1 MAANDVSARF
11 ARVYHGLKRLV
22 VIESDGMISLS
33 ALRWLASQGAA
44 FVMLER
50 DGSVLATTGP
60 VRPSDA
66 RLRRAQALADS
77 NGVGLQLAIDLIS
90 EKLRGQQLIAKEKLN
105 NSVASNEIDSC
116 LSALKSAESI
126 SSVLSVEARAAL
138 AYWSAWADLKIQ
150 FSKIDLRRIPDHWR
164 IFGTRVSP
172 ITGSPRLAVNPP
184 NAVLNYLYAM
194 LEAEAR
200 LAAAEL
206 GMDPGLGVL
215 HKDRPNR
222 DSLACDLMEPVRPLV
237 DAYLFD
243 WLRRGSL
250 RREWFFEQSNGN
262 CRLMGEF
269 VARLS
274 ETAPLWRKAIAPIAE
289 KAASMFWKSRAKPS
303 AVRQIAT
310 RLTQTSRS
318 KGRDAYRKAL
328 ALQAPPEPLENRCSL
343 CGEPIRKDAQCC
355 AGCAPLVSRAR
366 LLQVSKLGRI
376 ATHTPTAEARR
387 SATQLRQVAALK
399 KWNPSDLPGWLDRDF
414 YRRRILPKLPG
425 VTIKKIGLTLHVS
438 RPYAAMIRKGTQIP
452 HPRHWLVLAQLT
464 Q

>member
-1 MAANDVSARF
+1 
-11 ARVYHGLKRLV
+11 
-22 VIESDGMISLS
+22 
-33 ALRWLASQGAA
+33 
-44 FVMLER
+44 
-50 DGSVLATTGP
+50 
-60 VRPSDA
+60 
-66 RLRRAQALADS
+66 
-77 NGVGLQLAIDLIS
+77 
-90 EKLRGQQLIAKEKLN
+90 
-105 NSVASNEIDSC
+105 
-116 LSALKSAESI
+116 
-126 SSVLSVEARAAL
+126 
-138 AYWSAWADLKIQ
+138 
-150 FSKIDLRRIPDHWR
+150 
-164 IFGTRVSP
+164 
-172 ITGSPRLAVNPP
+172 
-184 NAVLNYLYAM
+184 
-194 LEAEAR
+194 
-200 LAAAEL
+200 
-206 GMDPGLGVL
+206 
-215 HKDRPNR
+215 
-222 DSLACDLMEPVRPLV
+222 
-237 DAYLFD
+237 
-243 WLRRGSL
+243 
-250 RREWFFEQSNGN
+250 
-262 CRLMGEF
+262 MGEF